1 MKNVSPLKNIIIE
14 GQYGNF
20 ENKKDSQIIKIKEIK
35 NLFIYQVVKFKTSKK
50 NNNDLKVDNLTFPDV
65 LKVNSNTDTR
75 ILWMGPNN
83 WLVISLKSLNNEL
96 NQIFSNNEFA
106 VTDISHS
113 RSIIELEGENVKEV
127 IKKGSPFNIEEMKDN
142 SCSNTIYNG
151 VTITIDNIDQEFYKI
166 RVISLRSF
174 GESLYHSIADA
185 CLEFGYNSHW
195 FHSY

>member
-1 MKNVSPLKNIIIE
+1 MKNISPLNRILLE
-14 GQYGNF
+14 GKYGNF
-20 ENKKDSQIIKIKEIK
+20 ENKKDNQIIKIKEIK
-35 NLFIYQVVKFKTSKK
+35 NFYIYQIVKFKTSKK
-50 NNNDLKVDNLTFPDV
+50 NNNDLKIDNLTFPDV
-65 LKVNSNTDTR
+65 LKVSSNNDTR

-96 NQIFSNNEFA
+96 NQIFPNNEFA

-185 CLEFGYNSHW
+185 CLEFGYNSH
-195 FHSY
+195 